1 MTTNYPTSQDSFPR
15 PTASSALT
23 GHASLHDDIADAVE
37 SIQSVVGVTGDTTA
51 GTVQKRLSDLE
62 TAPAPPAPSN
72 LVEFFERTTS
82 WMDNDT
88 TLHTFTFAS
97 ELNCV
102 YELTFFAR
110 VYMLQDKYIRIQV
123 RDGSDN
129 ELQNFRVI
137 DQADYGNQNTL
148 VGIYMFRG
156 TGSSMTIK
164 LHYYEFGTDNY
175 LIGGTTAPIQAM
187 IKRVGA

>member
-1 MTTNYPTSQDSFPR
+1 MTTNYPTSQDSFSR

-23 GHASLHDDIADAVE
+23 GHAALHDDIADAVE
-37 SIQSVVGVTGDTTA
+37 AIQGVVGVTGDTTA

-62 TAPAPPAPSN
+62 SASAPSN
-72 LVEFFERTTS
+72 LVEFFELTTD
-82 WMDNDT
+82 WAANDT
-88 TLHTFTFAS
+88 TLHTFNFSS

-110 VYMLQDKYIRIQV
+110 TYMLQHDYIRIQV
-123 RDGSDN
+123 RDGSNN
-129 ELQNFRVI
+129 ELQNFRVV
-137 DQADYGNQNTL
+137 DNGANSNNNCL

-164 LHYYEFGTDNY
+164 LHYYEYGTQNK

-187 IKRVGA
+187 IKRVG